1 MKKTCFTEL
10 DLRNYA
16 LGASDDST
24 SEEIER
30 HLAECPACEET
41 LSGFDNS
48 ADTLMRHLPLAAG
61 APLESASVAS
71 DRPGWLEQLRGGPP
85 GAAGRNSD
93 PDVVSS
99 ALPFRALH
107 ELPAYELLGV
117 LGHGG
122 MGIVYRAR
130 HRQLN
135 RVVAMKVLQ
144 PRLTAAVEARQ
155 RFEREIRILG
165 SLHHPGV
172 VMATDAGQI
181 GSASYLVMEFIDGV
195 DLARLVRRSGPLSV
209 AEACAVG
216 RDMADALAAA
226 HRAGAVHRDVKPSNV
241 MIDRTG
247 RVKLLDF
254 GLAQLATL
262 STDDPETSLGQLLG
276 TLEYMAPEQARPEGL
291 VDQRVDLY
299 GLGATMF
306 FLLTGR
312 SPRGTGARRSLLEQ
326 LRSLSEDQPCDVRAL
341 RPDVPVPLSELI
353 AALLSRDPAGRPASA
368 EVVAQALSEWSG
380 GNLAERVVDMAAMG
394 DESQHPDSR
403 EEADRSLSRLLGIV
417 PDEAPAAPGTVAE
430 ADVAVPTIASGKS
443 TGRRIASLIALAA
456 CAAAIWF
463 GVTIILE
470 TPNGTLRIESEV
482 MGVRVEVLDEKDQ
495 ARELTIDR
503 NERETVLRAGQYRV
517 RLAGEHD
524 GLTISPTMITLRKG
538 KAEVA
543 KITRVPSETSHDH
556 AHQETTAQAQ
566 VAIAERFFK
575 GDPESV
581 WQKRF
586 DVEIDARAKI
596 AAAEALAT
604 LATELQTE
612 KRIERIVSIGAPL
625 LEAGWGDDVLQVPLA
640 GLVPTALQM
649 GAGGG
654 GGSNPPRGRGNRAGR
669 GAASRQPTPSV
680 PAEVLPGGSMS
691 AFFLDGSRWHYS
703 PALGSEWQGFLDL
716 VDRDLAQIAARRLAE
731 NLGQRI
737 AAGRPAESA
746 FAALLVG
753 GKLIGYHVKRDVT
766 AVALLVAQLKVDH
779 RGIDQTALAV
789 LLQARFADRAGVDA
803 QPQITGAMNAL
814 GSRLID
820 SPQGKSHTRMIA
832 AWLNAAPIL
841 DVDPKIH
848 AVLAYERL
856 AIDPRTGLAEDF
868 LPKQIDVEHPYR
880 AAVRSHD
887 DRLLAAYV
895 SEANR
900 RLAATGQDQRTIDAV
915 IQSLDDP
922 LRSRLPTDS
931 WDVETTA
938 RLLADRLRQ
947 FYAGDAAIEDDKPET
962 LGGITVSP
970 PVTPAMILTNIVR
983 ITGTIPDF
991 AHAGPPAVAERL
1003 RLWKQLQSSPDIN
1016 DGNKMERH
1024 RAALASLLEIAPYE
1038 SLEVVLAPEVSSLD
1052 VTHRIYSIMNP
1063 NPRAMRQN
1071 PSARPVDPLLLLA
1084 ILADLCGHNDSQDE
1098 HFATIIADPDPPG
1111 QTLTIALRLNDI
1123 LTGPTAIKPIAHD
1136 LLQKIRMRSQNG
1148 KLREAVQKI
1157 DPQ

>member
-1 MKKTCFTEL
+1 MKKSCFTEL

-85 GAAGRNSD
+85 GAAGRSSD
-93 PDVVSS
+93 PALAPSP
-99 ALPFRALH
+99 LPFRALH

-181 GSASYLVMEFIDGV
+181 GSAAYLVMEFIDGV
-195 DLARLVRRSGPLSV
+195 DLARLVKRSGPLSV

-241 MIDRTG
+241 MIDRSG

-291 VDQRVDLY
+291 VDSRVDLY

-368 EVVAQALSEWSG
+368 EVVAQAFSEWSG

-482 MGVRVEVLDEKDQ
+482 LGVRVEVLDEKDQ

-604 LATELQTE
+604 LATDLPPE
-612 KRIERIVSIGAPL
+612 KRIDRMISIGAAL

-640 GLVPTALQM
+640 GFVPTARQQGL
-649 GAGGG
+649 AGGG
-654 GGSNPPRGRGNRAGR
+654 FNSPRSGAGRRGRG
-669 GAASRQPTPSV
+669 GAARRPAPSV
-680 PAEVLPGGSMS
+680 PAEVLPGGPIS

-703 PALGSEWQGFLDL
+703 AALGSEWQGFLDL
-716 VDRDLAQIAARRLAE
+716 VDRDLAQIPATRLAE

-737 AAGRPAESA
+737 ATGRPAESA

-753 GKLIGYHVKRDVT
+753 GKLNSYHFRQDVS
-766 AVALLVAQLKVDH
+766 AVARLVTQLNVDH

-789 LLQARFADRAGVDA
+789 LLQAKFSDQAGVDA
-803 QPQITGAMNAL
+803 QLQITGAMNAL
-814 GSRLID
+814 ASRLVD
-820 SPQGKSHTRMIA
+820 SPQGTARMRMIA
-832 AWLNAAPIL
+832 AWLHAAPIL

-868 LPKQIDVEHPYR
+868 LPKQFDAEYPYR
-880 AAVRSHD
+880 AAERSQD

-895 SEANR
+895 SKANR
-900 RLAATGQDQRTIDAV
+900 RLAATGQDQRAIDAV
-915 IQSLDDP
+915 IQSLNDP

-938 RLLADRLRQ
+938 RLLTDRLRQ
-947 FYAGDAAIEDDKPET
+947 FYAGDAAEEVDMPEPST
-962 LGGITVSP
+962 GIPGCP
-970 PVTPAMILTNIVR
+970 PVTPAMIITNIVR
-983 ITGTIPDF
+983 ITGAIPDF

-1003 RLWKQLQSSPDIN
+1003 RLWKQLQASIDLN
-1016 DGNKMERH
+1016 DGKKMERH

-1038 SLEVVLAPEVSSLD
+1038 SLEVVLAPNVPSLY
-1052 VTHRIYSIMNP
+1052 VMHRMYYIVNP
-1063 NPRAMRQN
+1063 NTRAAQQN
-1071 PSARPVDPLLLLA
+1071 GNAPLVDPLLLLA
-1084 ILADLCGHNDSQDE
+1084 ILADLCGHNDIQDE
-1098 HFATIIADPDPPG
+1098 HFAKIIADSNPPG
-1111 QTLTIALRLNDI
+1111 QMLTIALHLNDI